1 MSQTSFDD
9 EELFGEAAS
18 EMRATVEAALA
29 DARAAL
35 PEADEVWDVEADNT
49 LGVLNSL
56 KGALDTG
63 DAAEELREAKK
74 QFVMGQR
81 ADAFDDAEDL
91 EDEIEELE
99 SLIADIESAHE
110 QVSGVASTLPGLRGA
125 LEDAADAAAESD
137 EE

>member
-18 EMRATVEAALA
+18 EMRETVESALA
-29 DARAAL
+29 DARAEL
-35 PEADEVWDVEADNT
+35 PDADDVWDVGADNT

-63 DAAEELREAKK
+63 DAASELREAKK

-81 ADAFDDAEDL
+81 ADAFEDAADL
-91 EDEIEELE
+91 EAEIEALEEL
-99 SLIADIESAHE
+99 LGDIESAHE
-110 QVSGVASTLPGLRGA
+110 EASSLASTLPGLKSA
-125 LEDAADAAAESD
+125 LEDAADED
-137 EE
+137 DD